1 MRRFA
6 AISILALVLAAY
18 ANEPV
23 ASAAG
28 SSEPGPD
35 QTRLGIDEALS
46 RELTRPRRPAVSRRS
61 GS

>member
-6 AISILALVLAAY
+6 AISILALVLAAC

-23 ASAAG
+23 APTAG

-35 QTRLGIDEALS
+35 QTRLGIYETL
-46 RELTRPRRPAVSRRS
+46 S